1 MSSPGFFYGNGTVDP
16 QEIWKQRM
24 AASLMGNQDNHGMF
38 GGLANAGSAIGG
50 AMALKAMQP
59 DPMAGQKA
67 RMAAAGTPMGSD
79 GLLSKLFS
87 LGGGM

>member
-1 MSSPGFFYGNGTVDP
+1 MEGEWDWLNRQYGVETDP
-16 QEIWKQRM
+16 RRRM
-24 AASLMGNQDNHGMF
+24 AGALMGNQNNHGMF

-87 LGGGM
+87 LGGGA